1 MSRIPRAS
9 QLEADGPIHR
19 IFYASRSDTVRL
31 GRRIGTGAEGGV
43 YEIQGKSDLVAK
55 IYHEPPPPE
64 KAEKLVVLSRL
75 GNERLFN
82 LSAWP
87 VSTLRDAPDGE
98 VVGFVMKK
106 ISQAEEVHALH
117 SPKSRLQ
124 KFPEASW
131 VFLIY
136 AAANI
141 ARAVAA
147 IHEHGLVIGDVN
159 PKNILVTRKATVYLL
174 DVHSF
179 QVSAEGKT
187 YRCEGGFPEYTP
199 PELQGVA
206 FRDIDR
212 VQEHDCFGL
221 GVVIFQLLFMGRHPF
236 SGRYL
241 GAGEMPL
248 ERAISEFRFAYGA
261 DAEEREM
268 RQPPGTLALDSMPPA
283 LLGLFR
289 RAYLL
294 TDRPQAREWIEP
306 LEELA
311 KALKKCES
319 HNGHYYYR
327 ELRSCPWC
335 GIESQAR
342 VRLFNFLLPGDD
354 SRRGHFRLDEI
365 WKEILGVEAPG
376 ASLIRWDEILEQAAP
391 SAEVAAFAKDRDNDL
406 RIALNFSALAGLGIG
421 LFVSFPLALILLILA
436 GLIIW
441 VLTRV
446 GAPLPLI
453 ESVQARQRRAKEKAQ
468 RLQERYDLEPGN
480 ERWDAKRDELQ
491 NRKETYENLTQIR
504 QLRLQQLEAE
514 ARKNQLEEFLDQFE
528 IDDAEIK
535 GINPTV
541 KTVLLSH
548 GVETAADVSEIKE
561 LKQIPSI
568 GGWRA
573 KLLVEWRRGLEQK
586 FVFDPAKGVPF
597 EARLRTERDVDA
609 LRFRL
614 ENELSEGARRLRRM
628 KRKIE
633 TNRRKMQPALAKARL
648 EHAQAEMDLE
658 VTSKRSKFTLS
669 LIKLIVALIIGFAIG
684 LAVKPLNDTAPPPEP
699 VSPPVLNPPADDL
712 RQMEMASRLSDG
724 GAQLSK
730 EGRFEEAVVAFREAV
745 RIDPKDYDSY
755 ERLGYALY
763 RLNRYDESVVAS
775 EEAIKLRSGFEPYYN
790 SGLAYMELE
799 RWDKARVAFESATEH
814 INIYSWEER
823 YTLAYYHLG
832 RSTTRL
838 GEAGQMIV
846 SVVDI
851 LKYNPKENLKR
862 LQLGSLYLWVGKRE
876 AARAQYRI
884 LKDTDPALAEELL
897 KLIEK
902 HGNRLN

>member
-1 MSRIPRAS
+1 MSRVPHAS
-9 QLEADGPIHR
+9 QLEADSPIHR
-19 IFYASRSDTVRL
+19 IFYKSQSDTVRL
-31 GRRIGTGAEGGV
+31 GRRIGAGAEGEV
-43 YEIQGKSDLVAK
+43 YEIQAKSDLVAK

-64 KAEKLVVLSRL
+64 KAEKLVILSRL

-98 VVGFVMKK
+98 IVGFVMKK

-131 VFLIY
+131 AFLIY
-136 AAANI
+136 VAANI

-159 PKNILVTRKATVYLL
+159 PKNILVTSKATVYLL
-174 DVHSF
+174 DVDSF

-212 VQEHDCFGL
+212 AQEHDSFGL

-236 SGRYL
+236 SGRYF

-248 ERAISEFRFAYGA
+248 ERAIREFRFAYGV
-261 DAEEREM
+261 DAEAREM
-268 RQPPGTLALDSMPPA
+268 RQPPGTLALESMPA
-283 LLGLFR
+283 QFVSLFR
-289 RAYLL
+289 RAFLS
-294 TDRPQAREWIEP
+294 TDRPGPREWIEP

-311 KALKKCES
+311 KALKKCEL

-327 ELRSCPWC
+327 GAPDCPWC

-365 WKEILGVEAPG
+365 WKEIVRVEAPD
-376 ASLIRWDEILEQAAP
+376 ASLIRWVKTSEPAAP
-391 SAEVAAFAKDRDNDL
+391 SAEVAAFAEARDNRL
-406 RIALNFSALAGLGIG
+406 SVALIFSAFAGLGIG
-421 LFVSFPLALILLILA
+421 SLVSFPLALIPLILA

-441 VLTRV
+441 AFTKASAL
-446 GAPLPLI
+446 LI
-453 ESVQARQRRAKEKAQ
+453 ESVQARWRHAKEKAQ
-468 RLQERYDLEPGN
+468 SLQEQYDLELGN
-480 ERWDAKRDELQ
+480 ERWDAKRDELK
-491 NRKETYENLTQIR
+491 NRKETYENLAQIR
-504 QLRLQQLEAE
+504 HLRLQQLEAD
-514 ARKNQLEEFLDQFE
+514 ARKNQLDEFLDQFE
-528 IDDAEIK
+528 IYDAKII
-535 GINPTV
+535 GISHTV
-541 KTVLLSH
+541 KTSLLSH
-548 GVETAADVSEIKE
+548 GVETAADLGEINE

-568 GGWRA
+568 GSSRA
-573 KLLVEWRRGLEQK
+573 QWLLEWRKGLEQK
-586 FVFDPAKGVPF
+586 FVFDPTKGVTP
-597 EARLRTERDVDA
+597 EARFRTERDVDA

-614 ENELSEGARRLRRM
+614 ENELSQGARHLRRM
-628 KRKIE
+628 KLKIE
-633 TNRRKMQPALAKARL
+633 TNRGKLQPALAKAKFEL
-648 EHAQAEMDLE
+648 AQAEMDLE
-658 VTSKRSKFTLS
+658 VMRKSS
-669 LIKLIVALIIGFAIG
+669 LFVLCLIALVVMLIIGS
-684 LAVKPLNDTAPPPEP
+684 AVKESNDTAPPPEH
-699 VSPPVLNPPADDL
+699 VSRPGLVGPAPADS
-712 RQMEMASRLSDG
+712 RPMEKALRLSSD
-724 GAQLSK
+724 GAQLSN
-730 EGRFEEAVVAFREAV
+730 EGRFDEAVAALWEAV

-755 ERLGYALY
+755 IRLGYALY
-763 RLNRYDESVVAS
+763 RLKIYDESVEAS
-775 EEAIKLRSGFEPYYN
+775 EKAIKLRRGFEPYYN

-799 RWDKARVAFESATEH
+799 RWDKARMAFESATEH

-846 SVVDI
+846 SVEDI
-851 LKYNPKENLKR
+851 LKYNPKGTLKL

-884 LKDTDPALAEELL
+884 LKDADPALAEELL

-902 HGNRLN
+902 HGKPA